1 MANCSGAA
9 APNSTSASGDAAS
22 AAASTGGHIKQYGIK
37 SNQSTP
43 NMNESAVME
52 FLLGNV
58 DEPTSNAV
66 SEAVREVDGV
76 RDVRVLRQG
85 L

>member
-1 MANCSGAA
+1 
-9 APNSTSASGDAAS
+9 
-22 AAASTGGHIKQYGIK
+22 
-37 SNQSTP
+37 
-43 NMNESAVME
+43 ME